1 MTAETVTQ
9 AVAKREAG
17 PGALIRQYSGDF
29 ATVLPS
35 HIRADTWVRV
45 AQGALKRGKKDTTD
59 RSGRT
64 ELEVAAANN
73 PACSSPPCST
83 PPASASNPA
92 PSSTTSPPA
101 R

>member
-1 MTAETVTQ
+1 VTETVTQ
-9 AVAKREAG
+9 AVAKRDSG
-17 PGALIRQYSGDF
+17 PATLIAKYSHDF

-64 ELEVAAANN
+64 ELEVAAGNN
-73 PACSSPPCST
+73 PACSSPLSST